1 MRFREIFHVVAA
13 AALLVGAPMAAG
25 ADVSRED
32 FKTFLET
39 RDALQDERVQKMPDG
54 QRLNA
59 IAQKNFKMKPGV
71 LQAILDRVE
80 AEGGEK
86 GVASKS
92 KAAVDQALAGTPVKE
107 RVKEV
112 RIDTGSPH
120 VVTYITWVPEE
131 GKLEQEAALIALKAG
146 AADKV
151 TSTFV
156 LWATDANGKSVWQ
169 AKIGADRTDRIRE
182 DRIPDWAATR
192 YLRLF
197 EVEAAS
203 AN

>member
-1 MRFREIFHVVAA
+1 MRFREIFQIVAA
-13 AALLVGAPMAAG
+13 AALLLGAPLAAG

-54 QRLNA
+54 QRINA
-59 IAQKNFKMKPGV
+59 IAQKNFKMKPAV

-80 AEGGEK
+80 AAGGEK
-86 GVASKS
+86 GVAQKS
-92 KAAVDQALAGTPVKE
+92 QTAVDEALAATTVKG

-112 RIDTGSPH
+112 RVDTGSPH
-120 VVTYITWVPEE
+120 VVTYIKWVPEE
-131 GKLEQEAALIALKAG
+131 GKIEQEAALIALKAG

-156 LWATDANGKSVWQ
+156 LWATDETGKSLWQ

-182 DRIPDWAATR
+182 DRIADWATTR

-197 EVEAAS
+197 EVDS
-203 AN
+203 TSTN